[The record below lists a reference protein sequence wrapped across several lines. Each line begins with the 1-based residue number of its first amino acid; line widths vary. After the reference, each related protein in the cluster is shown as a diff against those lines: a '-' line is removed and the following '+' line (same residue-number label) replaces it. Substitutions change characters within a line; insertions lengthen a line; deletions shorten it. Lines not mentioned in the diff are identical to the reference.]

1 MSMSMLMLR
10 QFVCVFLL
18 IPDSR
23 LNFLNPPPPT
33 HTHTSLLFLSSD
45 LIFDD
50 VPHLSPLDHET
61 RAAQTD
67 KCPAPVSPRSKHV
80 GTPQPAGPTNLW
92 LWLWPL
98 SEAVTIGRSPAGTR
112 CSLAPEGSRAPP
124 GLTAAPELSPR
135 HPLCLA
141 GCLGWRRT

>member
-1 MSMSMLMLR
+1 MCSDLR
-10 QFVCVFLL
+10 TFLL
-18 IPDSR
+18 GICPDKAEVFDKAMKP
-23 LNFLNPPPPT
+23 LVD
-33 HTHTSLLFLSSD
+33 LSAEEPALQVVSVYGTLAIIEGYLRD
-45 LIFDD
+45 
-50 VPHLSPLDHET
+50 PLDHET

-124 GLTAAPELSPR
+124 GLTAAPELSP
-135 HPLCLA
+135 LCLA
-141 GCLGWRRT
+141 G